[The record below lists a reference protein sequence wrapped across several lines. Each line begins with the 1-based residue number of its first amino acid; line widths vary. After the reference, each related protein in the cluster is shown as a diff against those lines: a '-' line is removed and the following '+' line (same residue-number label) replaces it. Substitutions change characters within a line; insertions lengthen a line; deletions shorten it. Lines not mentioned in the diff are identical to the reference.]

1 MPVLKNFWRRVTTM
15 KKLIAL
21 GMAAVMC
28 LSMTACSVS
37 VSNTSTTAETTTAAE
52 TKEESS
58 EAKEETTAA
67 ETTAAETTAA
77 AGESELVATADYPT
91 KPLTMIIP
99 YGAGGT
105 TDVWGRKL
113 AALLEKYL
121 GQPITVT
128 NQGGASGSIGSQFV
142 KEQPS
147 DGYTLLV
154 CAETMGTYR
163 TMNICDLGYDDFT
176 VISPL
181 VGDPKVLVVG
191 KDSKYNTL
199 QELLDDIK
207 ANPGKITMSHSG
219 PGGSG
224 HNQGLVLK
232 ELGYDVAMTSFDSGN
247 DALIGVIGG
256 QVDFTNPNISTL
268 GGYIESGDVKPL
280 AVFSSERMEAYPDIP
295 AFTETVPESEK
306 YLNIPYTLLSFVVN
320 NDTPQ
325 EVVDVLKAASEKVFA
340 DPEWTDFVK
349 ANAADPV
356 FEKYTDEESVQAFYD
371 NWKSVICWLQYENG
385 VAEKSPEEFGIKK
398 LGE

>member
-1 MPVLKNFWRRVTTM
+1 M
-15 KKLIAL
+15 KKLFAL
-21 GMAAVMC
+21 GMAALMC
-28 LSMTACSVS
+28 LSMSACSVS
-37 VSNTSTTAETTTAAE
+37 TSSKTTTTAAAAETPAE
-52 TKEESS
+52 TKETET
-58 EAKEETTAA
+58 KEA
-67 ETTAAETTAA
+67 ETEGTEAEPSE
-77 AGESELVATADYPT
+77 GEADTDLVATADYPT

-105 TDVWGRKL
+105 TDTWGRKL
-113 AALLEKYL
+113 AVLLEKYL
-121 GQPITVT
+121 GQSITVT

-142 KEQPS
+142 KDQPS

-199 QELLDDIK
+199 EELLEDIK

-232 ELGYDVAMTSFDSGN
+232 ELGYEVAMTSFDSGN
-247 DALIGVIGG
+247 DALLGVIGG

-325 EVVDVLKAASEKVFA
+325 EVVDVLKAATQKVYE
-340 DPEWTDFVK
+340 DPEWREFVQ

-356 FEKYTDEESVQAFYD
+356 FAKYTDDASIQEFYD

-385 VAEKSPEEFGIKK
+385 VAEKSPEEFGINKI
-398 LGE
+398 GE

>member
-1 MPVLKNFWRRVTTM
+1 M
-15 KKLIAL
+15 KKMIAL
-21 GMAAVMC
+21 TTAAAMC
-28 LSMTACSVS
+28 LSLAACSVS
-37 VSNTSTTAETTTAAE
+37 TSS
-52 TKEESS
+52 K
-58 EAKEETTAA
+58 ETTAA
-67 ETTAAETTAA
+67 ETTVADKTETAEEDTTAA
-77 AGESELVATADYPT
+77 AEATETSEAEGDLVATADYPT

-105 TDVWGRKL
+105 TDTWGRKL
-113 AALLEKYL
+113 AVLLEKYL
-121 GQPITVT
+121 GQSITVT

-142 KEQPS
+142 KDQPS

-199 QELLDDIK
+199 EELLEDIK

-232 ELGYDVAMTSFDSGN
+232 ELGYEVAMTSFDSGN
-247 DALIGVIGG
+247 DALLGVIGG

-268 GGYIESGDVKPL
+268 GGYIESGDVKAL

-295 AFTETVPESEK
+295 AFTETVPEAES

-320 NDTPQ
+320 KDTPQ
-325 EVVDVLKAASEKVFA
+325 EVVDVLKAATEKVFA
-340 DPEWTDFVK
+340 DPEWTEFVK

-356 FEKYTDEESVQAFYD
+356 FEKYTDDASIQEFYD
-371 NWKSVICWLQYENG
+371 NWKSIICWLQYENG

-398 LGE
+398 AGE

>member
-1 MPVLKNFWRRVTTM
+1 M
-15 KKLIAL
+15 KKMIAL
-21 GMAAVMC
+21 GMAAAMMC
-28 LSMTACSVS
+28 MSLTACSVS
-37 VSNTSTTAETTTAAE
+37 TSSKTETTA
-52 TKEESS
+52 
-58 EAKEETTAA
+58 AA
-67 ETTAAETTAA
+67 ETTAADTTAEAAKDSESTAEA
-77 AGESELVATADYPT
+77 AGDLVATADYPT
-91 KPLTMIIP
+91 KPITMIIP

-105 TDVWGRKL
+105 TDTWGRKL
-113 AALLEKYL
+113 AVLLEKYL

-199 QELLDDIK
+199 EELLDDIK

-232 ELGYDVAMTSFDSGN
+232 ELGYEVAMTSFDSGN
-247 DALIGVIGG
+247 DALLGVIGG

-280 AVFSSERMEAYPDIP
+280 AVFSDKRMDAYPDIP
-295 AFTETVPESEK
+295 AFTETVPEAEK

-325 EVVDVLKAASEKVFA
+325 EVVDVLKAASQKVFA
-340 DPEWTDFVK
+340 DPEWTEFVEQ
-349 ANAADPV
+349 NAADPV
-356 FEKYTDEESVQAFYD
+356 YKEYTDDASIQAFYD
-371 NWKSVICWLQYENG
+371 NWKSVICWLQYDNG
-385 VAEKSPEEFGIKK
+385 VAEKSPEEFGIKRI
-398 LGE
+398 GE

>member
-1 MPVLKNFWRRVTTM
+1 M

-21 GMAAVMC
+21 
-28 LSMTACSVS
+28 
-37 VSNTSTTAETTTAAE
+37 TTAAAVCLSLAAC
-52 TKEESS
+52 TVSTSS
-58 EAKEETTAA
+58 KTETTAA
-67 ETTAAETTAA
+67 ETTVAAAEATEAA
-77 AGESELVATADYPT
+77 ADTKAEETTEAAEPEGELVATADYPT

-105 TDVWGRKL
+105 TDTWGRKL
-113 AALLEKYL
+113 AVLLEKYL
-121 GQPITVT
+121 GQSITVT

-199 QELLDDIK
+199 EELLEDIK

-232 ELGYDVAMTSFDSGN
+232 ELGYEVAMTSFDSGN
-247 DALIGVIGG
+247 DALLGVIGG

-325 EVVDVLKAASEKVFA
+325 EVVDVLKAASAKVFA
-340 DPEWTDFVK
+340 DLEWTDFVK

-356 FEKYTDEESVQAFYD
+356 FEKYTEDAAIQEFYD
-371 NWKSVICWLQYENG
+371 NWKSVICWLQYDNG

-398 LGE
+398 AGE

>member
-1 MPVLKNFWRRVTTM
+1 M

-37 VSNTSTTAETTTAAE
+37 VSTDTTTAAAAETTAAE
-52 TKEESS
+52 TTKAET
-58 EAKEETTAA
+58 AAAETTAA
-67 ETTAAETTAA
+67 ETTAAET
-77 AGESELVATADYPT
+77 ESELVATADYPT

-99 YGAGGT
+99 YAAGGT

-113 AALLEKYL
+113 AAMLEKYL
-121 GQPITVT
+121 GQAITVT

-181 VGDPKVLVVG
+181 VGDPKVLVVS

-199 QELLDDIK
+199 EELLDDIK

-247 DALIGVIGG
+247 DALLGVIGG

-268 GGYIESGDVKPL
+268 GGYIESGDVKAL

-295 AFTETVPESEK
+295 AFTEVVPESEQ

-325 EVVDVLKAASEKVFA
+325 DVVDVLKAAAQKVFA
-340 DPEWTDFVK
+340 DEEWTEFVK

-356 FEKYTDEESVQAFYD
+356 FEKYTDEESIQAFYD

-398 LGE
+398 IGE

>member
-1 MPVLKNFWRRVTTM
+1 MKRVL
-15 KKLIAL
+15 AL

-28 LSMTACSVS
+28 LSATACSVS
-37 VSNTSTTAETTTAAE
+37 TESKTETTAATTASE
-52 TKEESS
+52 TT
-58 EAKEETTAA
+58 AEETTAA
-67 ETTAAETTAA
+67 ETAEETTAA
-77 AGESELVATADYPT
+77 EAESDLVATANYPT
-91 KPLTMIIP
+91 KPMTMIIP

-199 QELLDDIK
+199 EELLEDIK
-207 ANPGKITMSHSG
+207 ANPGKVTMSHSG

-247 DALIGVIGG
+247 DALLGVIGG

-325 EVVDVLKAASEKVFA
+325 EAVDVLKAASQKVFA
-340 DPEWTDFVK
+340 DPEWTEFVK
-349 ANAADPV
+349 INAADPV
-356 FEKYTDEESVQAFYD
+356 FEKYTDDASVQAFYD

-385 VAEKSPEEFGIKK
+385 VAEKSPEEFGIEK